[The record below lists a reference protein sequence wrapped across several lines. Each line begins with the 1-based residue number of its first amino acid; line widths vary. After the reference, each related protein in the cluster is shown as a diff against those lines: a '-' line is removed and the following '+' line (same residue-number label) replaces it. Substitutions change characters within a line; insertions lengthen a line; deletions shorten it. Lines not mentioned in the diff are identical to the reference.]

1 MWLDF
6 LKERLQLSQKYEV
19 VSVCNVQK
27 HIDCHFFGFVCWE
40 TYWNWDGFLLHSLQN
55 LLPICKWY

>member
-1 MWLDF
+1 
-6 LKERLQLSQKYEV
+6 LQLSQKYEV